1 MLKKKDFKFYSSL
14 CIAAVKSIII
24 ISFNLI
30 KNFYYERFRLLPSL
44 FLGKANTCSILQP
57 QKMLLTNCA
66 SCCRKRKKFICR
78 KYWKAANSTRAM
90 LMIS

>member
-1 MLKKKDFKFYSSL
+1 MLKKEDVKFYSSL

-44 FLGKANTCSILQP
+44 FLGKANTCI
-57 QKMLLTNCA
+57 
-66 SCCRKRKKFICR
+66 
-78 KYWKAANSTRAM
+78 
-90 LMIS
+90 IS

>member
-1 MLKKKDFKFYSSL
+1 MLKKEDFKFYSSL

-44 FLGKANTCSILQP
+44 FWGKANTCI
-57 QKMLLTNCA
+57 
-66 SCCRKRKKFICR
+66 
-78 KYWKAANSTRAM
+78 
-90 LMIS
+90 IS